1 MAAQLTRRRLIAGT
15 ATTAAAGAAA
25 IAVAKHPWTD
35 GKPAPTTKPTKP
47 PTPAASTSGILVL
60 VGLYGGNDGLNTV
73 VPYQD
78 GAYLGGRPQLG
89 YQPDQVLPIGDGLA
103 LHPNLKGLK
112 ALWDSKQL
120 AIVRGVG
127 YPDPNRSHFRSMDIW
142 QTGVPEHAEPTGWLG
157 RWLDAT
163 GTDPLRALSI
173 GPTMP
178 PALAGLNTSGAAIPN
193 GALRLPGGPTLR
205 HAVADLNAP
214 DPNQPALAARVT
226 QVGRDLLTVQ
236 ATVATALATP
246 PATATTQGKGLAA
259 SGLGGQLDV
268 VARLIKAGVPT
279 RVYAVALSGF
289 DNHADE
295 KDAHAQLL
303 GELDQGI
310 SSFLQSLQGDRH
322 AAGVVVMTF
331 SEFGR
336 RVAQNA
342 SGGTDH
348 GTAAPVFVAGPPVR
362 GGFYGDQPSLSDL
375 DEGDLKFTT
384 DFRSVYATVLAGTV
398 GVDPKLSLGK
408 PFPLLGFL

>member
-1 MAAQLTRRRLIAGT
+1 MTELTRRRFLAGS
-15 ATTAAAGAAA
+15 ATAAAGAAA
-25 IAVAKHPWTD
+25 VAVAQHPWRAAHAASRPAP
-35 GKPAPTTKPTKP
+35 GKPA
-47 PTPAASTSGILVL
+47 AHANGVLVL

-73 VPYQD
+73 IPYQD
-78 GAYLGGRPQLG
+78 SAYLAGRPQLG

-112 ALWDSKQL
+112 ALWDAKHL

-142 QTGVPEHAEPTGWLG
+142 QTGVPEHSEATGWLG

-163 GTDPLRALSI
+163 GSDPLRALSV

-178 PALAGLNTSGAAIPN
+178 RTFAGLKTSGAAVPN
-193 GALRLPGGPTLR
+193 GALRLPGSSSLR
-205 HAVADLNAP
+205 REIADLNAP
-214 DPNQPALAARVT
+214 ETGLSPLAARVT

-236 ATVATALATP
+236 STLAAALATP
-246 PATATTQGKGLAA
+246 PATAPNQGKGLAA
-259 SGLGGQLDV
+259 TTLGGQLDL

-279 RVYAVALSGF
+279 RVYAVALGGF
-289 DNHADE
+289 DNHANE
-295 KDAHAQLL
+295 KDAHARLMT
-303 GELDQGI
+303 ELDEAVSG
-310 SSFLQSLQGDRH
+310 FLQTMQGDAH
-322 AAGVVVMTF
+322 GAGVVVMTY

-348 GTAAPVFVAGPPVR
+348 GTAAPVLVAGIPVR
-362 GGFYGDQPSLSDL
+362 GGYYGDQPPLTDL
-375 DEGDLKFTT
+375 DDGDLKFTT
-384 DFRSVYATVLAGTV
+384 DFRSVYATVLAHAV
-398 GVDPKLSLGK
+398 GVDPKVSLGK